1 MPIDVRSLPAS
12 EQIRQYV
19 VTRLQGLNDIYVDL
33 IYYKEIGRFSQPKI
47 AVFRAEL
54 IGFYVFL
61 RPKIIGYIHAL
72 RKIENEVNSAIAN
85 DYVQLLKFMDAFV
98 DRPSTFSVAEMIEVY
113 KYLVQFC
120 EDYDLTKTT
129 ISYASGEQLI

>member
-1 MPIDVRSLPAS
+1 MVMDVRSIPAA
-12 EQIRQYV
+12 ELIRQYV

-33 IYYKEIGRFSQPKI
+33 IYYKEIGKFSQPKI

-61 RPKIIGYIHAL
+61 RPKIIGYISLL
-72 RKIENEVNSAIAN
+72 RKNENEVNNAIAK
-85 DYVQLLKFMDAFV
+85 DYIELLRFMDRFV
-98 DRPSTFSVAEMIEVY
+98 DRPSIFTVAEMIEVY
-113 KYLVQFC
+113 KYIVQFC

-129 ISYASGEQLI
+129 ISHITSDQLE

>member
-1 MPIDVRSLPAS
+1 MVLDVRSVPAA

-19 VTRLQGLNDIYVDL
+19 VNRLMGLNDIYVDM

-54 IGFYVFL
+54 IGFYTFL
-61 RPKIIGYIHAL
+61 RPKVIGYIVQL
-72 RKIENEVNSAIAN
+72 KKNDNEVNNAIAK
-85 DYVQLLKFMDAFV
+85 DYIELLRFMDRFA
-98 DRPSTFSVAEMIEVY
+98 DKPSTFSVGDMIEFY
-113 KYLVQFC
+113 KYIIQFC

-129 ISYASGEQLI
+129 ISHITSDQLE